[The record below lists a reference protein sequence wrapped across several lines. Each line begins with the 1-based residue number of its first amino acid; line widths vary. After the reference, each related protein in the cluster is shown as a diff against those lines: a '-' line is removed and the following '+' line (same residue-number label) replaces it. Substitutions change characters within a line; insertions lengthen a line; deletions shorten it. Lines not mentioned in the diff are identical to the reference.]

1 MGIPAYIVVSRESQ
15 FDIYEVD
22 YNVGCSKDILRL
34 HIVKNDMEVLHNLWR
49 NFQI

>member
-22 YNVGCSKDILRL
+22 YEK
-34 HIVKNDMEVLHNLWR
+34 EVIPTL
-49 NFQI
+49 IISVSP